1 MNPAAWRER
10 PLLVVALG
18 GNALL
23 PAGSR
28 GALEDQWRA
37 ARRAAEQLAR
47 LLESGPQL
55 LVTHGNGPQVGLA
68 LSRAARAEPELP
80 ALSMD
85 VAVAHTQGELGYALA
100 RALADALAPRGLD
113 RAVLALVTQTLVAAD
128 DPAFEQPDKPIGA
141 FVTAAEAESLK
152 EERGWDFARLAP
164 GPRAWRRVVASP
176 RPLEV
181 VELPG
186 IRGALDAG
194 NVVIAA
200 GGGGIP
206 VRRQR
211 DLLAGVEAVVDKDR
225 VSALLA
231 AQLGAELLIIAT
243 SVPQVAL
250 GYGTAAARW
259 LDRMRLS
266 EARGYL
272 AAGEFAA
279 GSMGPKVEAAAD
291 FVAAGGARAVI
302 ADLDHLVEAWQGQ
315 AGTEIVAD

>member
-1 MNPAAWRER
+1 MIGDAWPNR

-23 PAGSR
+23 PSGSR
-28 GALEDQWRA
+28 ATLEDQWRA
-37 ARRAAEQLAR
+37 ARRAAEHLVR
-47 LLESGPQL
+47 LLESGPRL
-55 LVTHGNGPQVGLA
+55 LVTHGNGPQVGLV
-68 LSRAARAEPELP
+68 LSRAAQAEPELP

-85 VAVAHTQGELGYALA
+85 VAVAHTQGELGYVLA
-100 RALADALAPRGLD
+100 RALADASVPRGLD
-113 RAVLALVTQTLVAAD
+113 RPALALVTQTLVAGD
-128 DPAFEQPDKPIGA
+128 DPAFARPDKPIGA
-141 FVTAAEAESLK
+141 FLTAAEVRMLREA
-152 EERGWDFARLAP
+152 RGWDFAKVAP

-176 RPLEV
+176 RPLDV
-181 VELPG
+181 VEMPG

-231 AQLGAELLIIAT
+231 ARLGAELLIIAT

-250 GYGTAAARW
+250 GYGSAAARW
-259 LDRMRLS
+259 LDRMSLTQ
-266 EARGYL
+266 ARRHL
-272 AAGEFAA
+272 ADGEFSA

-302 ADLDHLVEAWQGQ
+302 VDLDHLAEAWQGQ
-315 AGTEIVAD
+315 AGTEIVPD